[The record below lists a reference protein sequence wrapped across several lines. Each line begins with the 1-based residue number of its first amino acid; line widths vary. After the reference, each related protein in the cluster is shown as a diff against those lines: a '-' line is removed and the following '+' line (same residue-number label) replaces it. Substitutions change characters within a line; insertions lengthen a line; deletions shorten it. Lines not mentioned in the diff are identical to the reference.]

1 MDDEH
6 ETVLRDRDWW
16 QSAGD
21 VLGLKLFGFTY
32 RAVGSFRDPSD
43 HDATVN
49 LTGKVAERLI
59 AMTAPSNPAEVGAH
73 ERKRAVAAI
82 HWVFSADG
90 TKSERSMAD
99 EAINKINDPT
109 FMPLAAA
116 PSPPIGDTG
125 GGAVDHIAD
134 AGKMVPGIIGD
145 TGGVGE
151 DGELQILAEQ
161 SAENMRLIDWIA
173 DRIGLPHDEELSRSN
188 FDTFLAALV
197 PARVEAVDGWQS
209 METAPTNGKHCILA
223 VPEPSG
229 FVYSVQGAYQDG
241 QWNAVHRDNVKP
253 LAWMPNTLLPEHL
266 RPRAAIQGNPS

>member
-125 GGAVDHIAD
+125 G
-134 AGKMVPGIIGD
+134 
-145 TGGVGE
+145 VGE
-151 DGELQILAEQ
+151 ASRQIIHELAADIRDRLSHEEG
-161 SAENMRLIDWIA
+161 SANWRNA
-173 DRIGLPHDEELSRSN
+173 QRIVELSRPS
-188 FDTFLAALV
+188 AALV
-197 PARVEAVDGWQS
+197 PARVEAVDGWQPI
-209 METAPTNGKHCILA
+209 ETAPIGQRIDLWLWSVDGEGNATDGFRFPEVELADGVPYPFKYWMDDTEPDLYWPDQNGQ
-223 VPEPSG
+223 
-229 FVYSVQGAYQDG
+229 FVSHWRPCPA
-241 QWNAVHRDNVKP
+241 P
-253 LAWMPNTLLPEHL
+253 PTLK
-266 RPRAAIQGNPS
+266 GNPS